1 MYIHQDPGSFG
12 NFVNRALKF
21 VASQYG
27 GVIPESGD
35 AGGPLS
41 PNDEFDSDFISEVNI
56 LLKEYIDAMESVK
69 LRLGLQTV
77 MLISNRGNGYLQA
90 SGLNKALMAE
100 HPKRCAQV
108 VSRAVNLIYLLS
120 VLVYP
125 FMPATSEAILEQLG
139 APARSVPEVLSTD
152 ILAGHRIGKPE
163 HLFKNI
169 DEKMELV
176 WKTKFSG
183 IEEEASAPKRKA
195 KKAANPGGATVN
207 GLKSPETVALEAK
220 ILEQGNHVRALKENK
235 AEKNVIDAA
244 VLELKKLKA
253 ELVTLENA

>member
-1 MYIHQDPGSFG
+1 
-12 NFVNRALKF
+12 LKF
-21 VASQYG
+21 VAAQYDS
-27 GVIPESGD
+27 VIPESGD
-35 AGGPLS
+35 AAGALS
-41 PNDEFDSDFISEVNI
+41 PNDALDGEFISEVNN

-100 HPKRCAQV
+100 NPKRCAQV
-108 VSRAVNLIYLLS
+108 VSRAVNLIYVLS

-125 FMPATSEAILEQLG
+125 FMPTTSEAILQQLN

-152 ILAGHRIGKPE
+152 ILAGHRIGKPD

-169 DEKMELV
+169 DEKMEEV
-176 WKTKFSG
+176 WKGKFG
-183 IEEEASAPKRKA
+183 GNDAQKEAAPVSKRKA
-195 KKAANPGGATVN
+195 KKAANPGEKADVAVDGP
-207 GLKSPETVALEAK
+207 KSPEAIVLEAK
-220 ILEQGNHVRALKENK
+220 ILDRAIHVRALKEIK
-235 AEKNVIDAA
+235 AEKGVIDAA
-244 VLELKKLKA
+244 VSELKRLKA